1 MCNFDFRSCV
11 RICSFQYWAAGLEP
25 STSRFRVG
33 AFTRSAIRHAW
44 MYYMMRSIYAWHF
57 TFYTWRF
64 AFISSFFQY
73 LAIVD
78 KWAKC
83 RDDKL
88 WQMVT
93 FQNQD
98 QNSTTPLG
106 KIFLNRMGLS
116 PKTVFS
122 PLVVEISPSEN
133 CNEENCFLQRFF
145 CNGGSAKKKK
155 LFRWKKAAQAK
166 LCATPM
172 HDAPFLRILFM

>member
-1 MCNFDFRSCV
+1 
-11 RICSFQYWAAGLEP
+11 
-25 STSRFRVG
+25 
-33 AFTRSAIRHAW
+33 
-44 MYYMMRSIYAWHF
+44 MRSIYPWHF

-145 CNGGSAKKKK
+145 CNGGSAKKEETFSMKKSSSSEIVCYSNAWCALFENTLHVILPLWRIGLK
-155 LFRWKKAAQAK
+155 LFLIQFDLCKAKVFDKVPA
-166 LCATPM
+166 LLDFATN
-172 HDAPFLRILFM
+172 